1 MADKSREHTPT
12 DSGKTPSSTNNASEA
27 ERAPNTLLNGLIGG
41 IVGVLLSFIPFSTV
55 LGGGVAGYLE
65 GGDSA
70 SGAKVG
76 AIAGLIAFIPF
87 VFILGIVLF
96 LVPVIAMPSVGVQ
109 LALWVSIL
117 FIVVFAA
124 LYTFGLSILGGIIG
138 VYVKE
143 EI

>member
-1 MADKSREHTPT
+1 METTSSTDKSDET
-12 DSGKTPSSTNNASEA
+12 

-41 IVGVLLSFIPFSTV
+41 ITGVLLSFIPFSTV

-87 VFILGIVLF
+87 VVILGVVLVF
-96 LVPVIAMPSVGVQ
+96 VPVVSTSGAGVQ
-109 LALWVSIL
+109 VALWVSL
-117 FIVVFAA
+117 LLIVLLAA
-124 LYTFGLSILGGIIG
+124 VYTIGLGIIGGIVG

-143 EI
+143 EV